1 MSLIRKTSVRV
12 TLTLSEGHNCQERFA
27 QHCQSEENSD
37 GSGHDPKTNQTVKLN
52 RFVPFD
58 LEAC

>member
-1 MSLIRKTSVRV
+1 MP
-12 TLTLSEGHNCQERFA
+12 LTLSEGHNCRERFA
-27 QHCQSEENSD
+27 QHYQSEENSD
-37 GSGHDPKTNQTVKLN
+37 RRGHDAKTNQTFKLH